1 MKQINYG
8 VIGAGYFG
16 KELARI
22 ITKLDNAKVVS
33 VYDVDKKNSK
43 SLAEEIN
50 CEFDIDLEKICRRSD
65 IDVVIIASPNAYHK
79 ESAILAAKHKKH
91 IFCEKPIAL
100 NYKDCYEMIEEAK
113 KNNVFF
119 MAGHVMNFMDGVREV
134 KQIINRGEIGEVL
147 FCHAERNGWEER
159 QEEVSWKKKR
169 NISGGHLY
177 HHIHE
182 LDFIQFIMG
191 PAVQATMVGGNVA
204 HNGEK
209 FGDEDDML
217 LITLEFKENK
227 YATLQY
233 GSAFR
238 WSDHFV
244 KIQGTEG
251 AILIDLQD
259 VKVVLRKNNED
270 KQFLLHRNKE
280 EDEDRTNIYKG
291 SKDDGAIMY
300 GNHEKKPP
308 LWLQGIMQ
316 REMNYLHELL
326 NGMEASEEFKPLVD
340 GTAAMSSIATADA
353 LTKSK
358 EENKKVKIEEVVNND
373 NR

>member
-8 VIGAGYFG
+8 IIGAGYFG

-22 ITKLDNAKVVS
+22 LTKIEGAQVVS
-33 VYDVDKKNSK
+33 VYDVDENNSK
-43 SLAEEIN
+43 SLAEEIE
-50 CEFDIDLEKICRRSD
+50 CEYDKDLNEICSRADIEA
-65 IDVVIIASPNAYHK
+65 VIIASPNAYHK

-100 NYKDCYEMIEEAK
+100 NYEDCYEMILEAK
-113 KNNVFF
+113 NNNVFF
-119 MAGHVMNFMDGVREV
+119 MAGHVMNFMDGVRQV
-134 KQIINRGEIGEVL
+134 KQIINNGDIGEVL
-147 FCHAERNGWEER
+147 FCHAERNGWEEP

-169 NISGGHLY
+169 DISGGHLY

-191 PAVQATMVGGNVA
+191 PAVEATMVGGNVA
-204 HNGEK
+204 HEGEQ

-217 LITLEFKENK
+217 LITLEFENNR

-238 WSDHFV
+238 WSDHAV
-244 KIQGTEG
+244 KIQGTKG
-251 AILIDLQD
+251 AIFIDLQD
-259 VKVVLRKNNED
+259 VKVILRTNEGD
-270 KQFLLHRNKE
+270 TQFLLHRSKE
-280 EDEDRTNIYKG
+280 EDEDRTNIYRG
-291 SKDDGAIMY
+291 SKTDGAIMY
-300 GNHEKKPP
+300 GNPEKKPP

-316 REMNYLHELL
+316 REMAYLHDLL
-326 NGMEASEEFKPLVD
+326 NGVQASEEFKPLVD

-358 EENKKVKIEEVVNND
+358 NENRKVKIDEVLKHD
-373 NR
+373 N

>member
-22 ITKLDNAKVVS
+22 LSKIENAKVVS
-33 VYDVDKKNSK
+33 VYDVDNENSK
-43 SLAEEIN
+43 SLAQEVN
-50 CEFDIDLEKICRRSD
+50 CDFDEDLEVICSRTDIDAI
-65 IDVVIIASPNAYHK
+65 IIASPNGYHK
-79 ESAILAAKHKKH
+79 ESALLAAKHKKH

-100 NYKDCYEMIEEAK
+100 NYKDCFEMIEAAK
-113 KNNVFF
+113 QNNVFF
-119 MAGHVMNFMDGVREV
+119 MAGHVMNFMDGVRRI
-134 KQIINRGEIGEVL
+134 KQFINDGEIGDVL
-147 FCHAERNGWEER
+147 FCHAERNGWEEP
-159 QEEVSWKKKR
+159 QETISWKKKR
-169 NISGGHLY
+169 DISGGHLY

-191 PAVQATMVGGNVA
+191 SAKQATMVGGNVA
-204 HNGEK
+204 HNGEQ

-217 LITLEFKENK
+217 LITLEFENNR

-238 WSDHFV
+238 WSDHYV
-244 KIQGTEG
+244 KIQGTKG

-270 KQFLLHRNKE
+270 KQFLLHRSKE

-300 GNHEKKPP
+300 GNPNKKPP
-308 LWLQGIMQ
+308 LWLQGIME
-316 REMNYLHELL
+316 REMVYLHELL
-326 NGMEASEEFKPLVD
+326 NGKEVSEEFKPLVD

-353 LTKSK
+353 LTISK
-358 EENKKVKIEEVVNND
+358 EENRKVKIEEVVAND
-373 NR
+373 N